1 MAMKRIAAML
11 LASVLLLSCVGCAQD
26 GRKEPG
32 AEKADL
38 GLTAEVKPAT
48 DFTAKAN
55 AAVYDELDFDDKQEY
70 EFATRGLIDAP
81 ETLELKDEDG
91 TILWSQEAYAFLD
104 DYEKAPDSV
113 NPSLWEN
120 TKNNHAYGLFEVTD
134 GIYQVRGYDMA
145 NLTVVKGDTGWIVF
159 DTLMSVECSQAAMQL
174 IEKNLGKFP
183 VKAVIIS
190 HSHADHF
197 GGIAGVMAKEDKA
210 DETLS
215 IEDQLASGKIPVITP
230 VGFTEHSVKEN
241 VYAGKGMGRRSNYQY
256 GILLTPGVT
265 GKLAQGIGMGQSTG
279 TVSFMTPSYEIMQSG
294 EKLTIDGVELE
305 FQLTPGTEAP
315 AEMNTWLP
323 QYKALWMAENCTGT
337 LHNLYTLRGAE
348 VRDGAAWASYI
359 TEAIS
364 LYGKDAEVT
373 FQSHNWPHWGNNVV
387 NDYMVNT
394 AAVYK
399 FINDQTLTYIN
410 QGYTSDE
417 ISNMIELPEALNK
430 IWYTR
435 QYYGTVAH
443 NAKAVYQKFMGWY
456 DSNPVNLNPLM
467 PSDSAKKWVEYLGDV
482 DKVLQMAKA
491 DFDKG
496 EYQWVAEVTNTIVFA
511 DPTNTDARLLCADA
525 LEQLGYQAESGPWRN
540 ETLWFLFYER
550 RSRMK
555 KLKNILLINWLYFS
569 KELIEVGD
577 VNFLTGKNGAG
588 KSTVIDALQ
597 IVLLGETNARN
608 FNQAANE
615 KSQRTLDSYLRADMD
630 ENNPYSRRGKDFS
643 TYIVCEFQD
652 DAEGSSF
659 VTGVMFDCR
668 SDGSRRDFF
677 FIYTG
682 VIPRNCYIQQGE
694 AMEITDL
701 RRFLKENYSHVE
713 FYDTQKEYRRNMLA
727 KWNVHNEQAL
737 RMMKKAISFKPIVDI
752 QKFITENICDI
763 PEKPNIELMQQNIRD
778 YKRHEKLAQRQ
789 EEKLAA
795 LKQIGR
801 LYQEMNQT
809 IERWCV
815 QSFLVQWAEK
825 ELAQADIDRH
835 ELEKKSCAAE
845 LEKAEQKIIALGE
858 EIAQKDTRSIVWFI
872 SWYSLPICFSAA
884 RNWRLPVFKV
894 MFTKR
899 KNGFLQVNSICKRSR
914 QGCSGECRN
923 WKRKS
928 SANPKSS

>member
-1 MAMKRIAAML
+1 MKKILAIL
-11 LASVLLLSCVGCAQD
+11 LSLITLLSCGFLSACSAEKTQPDTPDTETVWEMVSEAYIYAFPLVLTDATKTLSTNTD
-26 GRKEPG
+26 GTMTGRAPINQFNHAKKLADASFRTVVTPNVDTVYSQAWLDISTEPMVYVLPETDRFCNVQLLDAWTNTAAVLDKAGAYAIALPGWEGELPDGVTRVDVPTATMWSITRTVLSGNEDLPNVYAIQEQMQLLPLSAYVQGGEYAAPQGAYKEENDFVSVNKVLSMTPAEFFNTANALMQVNPPADADKELLKKLSAINVG

-38 GLTAEVKPAT
+38 GLTADVKPAT

-55 AAVYDELDFDDKQEY
+55 AAIYDELDFDDKQEY

-91 TILWSQEAYAFLD
+91 KILWSQEAYAFLD

-145 NLTVVKGDTGWIVF
+145 NLTVVKGNTGWIVF

-190 HSHADHF
+190 HSHVDHF

-279 TVSFMTPSYEIMQSG
+279 TVSFMTPSYEITQSG

-482 DKVLQMAKA
+482 DNALQMAKA

-540 ETLWFLFYER
+540 EYLTAAQELRHGNANFTASTKSTGDMVKVLSAPMLFDYMAIVMDKQALADR
-550 RSRMK
+550 DFTM
-555 KLKNILLINWLYFS
+555 NVILPD
-569 KELIEVGD
+569 VGEQHMLR
-577 VNFLTGKNGAG
+577 VKNG
-588 KSTVIDALQ
+588 
-597 IVLLGETNARN
+597 VLLVYAD
-608 FNQAANE
+608 
-615 KSQRTLDSYLRADMD
+615 TLS
-630 ENNPYSRRGKDFS
+630 
-643 TYIVCEFQD
+643 D
-652 DAEGSSF
+652 DADVSITCPKNALFAILTNNQETVTQAVKVEGSAELL
-659 VTGVMFDCR
+659 TLM
-668 SDGSRRDFF
+668 
-677 FIYTG
+677 
-682 VIPRNCYIQQGE
+682 
-694 AMEITDL
+694 ME
-701 RRFLKENYSHVE
+701 
-713 FYDTQKEYRRNMLA
+713 NM
-727 KWNVHNEQAL
+727 NQ
-737 RMMKKAISFKPIVDI
+737 FP
-752 QKFITENICDI
+752 ITE
-763 PEKPNIELMQQNIRD
+763 
-778 YKRHEKLAQRQ
+778 
-789 EEKLAA
+789 
-795 LKQIGR
+795 
-801 LYQEMNQT
+801 
-809 IERWCV
+809 
-815 QSFLVQWAEK
+815 
-825 ELAQADIDRH
+825 
-835 ELEKKSCAAE
+835 
-845 LEKAEQKIIALGE
+845 
-858 EIAQKDTRSIVWFI
+858 
-872 SWYSLPICFSAA
+872 
-884 RNWRLPVFKV
+884 
-894 MFTKR
+894 
-899 KNGFLQVNSICKRSR
+899 
-914 QGCSGECRN
+914 
-923 WKRKS
+923 
-928 SANPKSS
+928 ANPFNIIEP

>member
-11 LASVLLLSCVGCAQD
+11 LTSVLLLSCVGCAQD
-26 GRKEPG
+26 GRKEPD

-256 GILLTPGVT
+256 GVLLTPGVT

-279 TVSFMTPSYEIMQSG
+279 TVSFMTPSYEITQSG

-348 VRDGAAWASYI
+348 VRDANGWARYI
-359 TEAIS
+359 TEAQS
-364 LYGKDAEVT
+364 LFPDAEVV
-373 FQSHNWPHWGNNVV
+373 FQAHNWPHWGKETV
-387 NDYMVNT
+387 NEYLTNT
-394 AAVYK
+394 AAIYK
-399 FINDQTLTYIN
+399 FIHDQTLLYIN
-410 QGYTSDE
+410 EGYTSTE
-417 ISNMIELPEALNK
+417 IASMIRLPEELEK
-430 IWYTR
+430 VWYTR
-435 QYYGTVAH
+435 QYYGTLKH
-443 NAKAVYQKFMGWY
+443 NVKAVYQKYMGWY
-456 DSNPVNLNPLM
+456 DANPIHLDELT
-467 PSDSAKKWVEYLGDV
+467 PSEYAKKLVEYLGDT
-482 DKVLQMAKA
+482 DKVLEMARA
-491 DFDKG
+491 DYEKG
-496 EYQWVAEVTNTIVFA
+496 EYQWVAQITNTLVYA
-511 DPTNTDARLLCADA
+511 DPENKEARYLCADA
-525 LEQLGYQAESGPWRN
+525 LEQLGYQAESGAWRN
-540 ETLWFLFYER
+540 AYLVAAFELRNGTGLYPKAAQLGVGTTAQGMDAQTMLDYMGIIMDTEKLQNRSFTINLKLTDGDDYLLKIHHGVLLYYKDALSDEADLTISTPRIGILAITSGNQENIDKLITVEKGDKTLFQAFCD
-550 RSRMK
+550 SMAAFD
-555 KLKNILLINWLYFS
+555 LYFNI
-569 KELIEVGD
+569 IE
-577 VNFLTGKNGAG
+577 
-588 KSTVIDALQ
+588 
-597 IVLLGETNARN
+597 
-608 FNQAANE
+608 
-615 KSQRTLDSYLRADMD
+615 
-630 ENNPYSRRGKDFS
+630 P
-643 TYIVCEFQD
+643 
-652 DAEGSSF
+652 
-659 VTGVMFDCR
+659 
-668 SDGSRRDFF
+668 
-677 FIYTG
+677 
-682 VIPRNCYIQQGE
+682 
-694 AMEITDL
+694 
-701 RRFLKENYSHVE
+701 
-713 FYDTQKEYRRNMLA
+713 
-727 KWNVHNEQAL
+727 
-737 RMMKKAISFKPIVDI
+737 
-752 QKFITENICDI
+752 
-763 PEKPNIELMQQNIRD
+763 
-778 YKRHEKLAQRQ
+778 
-789 EEKLAA
+789 
-795 LKQIGR
+795 
-801 LYQEMNQT
+801 
-809 IERWCV
+809 
-815 QSFLVQWAEK
+815 
-825 ELAQADIDRH
+825 
-835 ELEKKSCAAE
+835 
-845 LEKAEQKIIALGE
+845 
-858 EIAQKDTRSIVWFI
+858 
-872 SWYSLPICFSAA
+872 
-884 RNWRLPVFKV
+884 
-894 MFTKR
+894 
-899 KNGFLQVNSICKRSR
+899 
-914 QGCSGECRN
+914 
-923 WKRKS
+923 
-928 SANPKSS
+928 

>member
-1 MAMKRIAAML
+1 MKKILAIL
-11 LASVLLLSCVGCAQD
+11 LSLLTLLSCGFLSACSAEKTQPDTPDTETVREMVSEAYIYAFPLVLTDATKTLSTNTD
-26 GRKEPG
+26 GTMTGRAPINQFNHAKKLADASFRTVVTPNVDTVYSQAWLDISTEPMVYVLPETDRFCNVQLLDAWTNTAAVLDKAGAYAIALPGWEGELPDGVTRVDVPTATMWLITRTVLSGNEDLPNVYAIQEQMQLLPLSAYVQGGEYAAPQGAYKEENDFVPVNKVLSMTPAEFFNTANALMQVNPPADADKELLKKLSAINVG

-38 GLTAEVKPAT
+38 GLTADVKPAT

-55 AAVYDELDFDDKQEY
+55 AAIYDELDFDDKQEY

-91 TILWSQEAYAFLD
+91 KILWSQEAYAFLD

-190 HSHADHF
+190 HSHVDHF

-279 TVSFMTPSYEIMQSG
+279 TVSFMTPSYEITQSG

-482 DKVLQMAKA
+482 DNVLQMAKA

-540 ETLWFLFYER
+540 EYLTAAQELRHGNANFTASTKSTGDMVKVLSAPMLFDYMAIVMDKQALADR
-550 RSRMK
+550 DFTM
-555 KLKNILLINWLYFS
+555 NVILPD
-569 KELIEVGD
+569 VGEQHMLR
-577 VNFLTGKNGAG
+577 VKNG
-588 KSTVIDALQ
+588 
-597 IVLLGETNARN
+597 VLLVYAD
-608 FNQAANE
+608 
-615 KSQRTLDSYLRADMD
+615 TLS
-630 ENNPYSRRGKDFS
+630 
-643 TYIVCEFQD
+643 D
-652 DAEGSSF
+652 DADVSITCPKNALFAILTNNQETVTQAVKVEGSAELL
-659 VTGVMFDCR
+659 TLM
-668 SDGSRRDFF
+668 
-677 FIYTG
+677 
-682 VIPRNCYIQQGE
+682 
-694 AMEITDL
+694 ME
-701 RRFLKENYSHVE
+701 
-713 FYDTQKEYRRNMLA
+713 NM
-727 KWNVHNEQAL
+727 NQ
-737 RMMKKAISFKPIVDI
+737 FP
-752 QKFITENICDI
+752 ITE
-763 PEKPNIELMQQNIRD
+763 
-778 YKRHEKLAQRQ
+778 
-789 EEKLAA
+789 
-795 LKQIGR
+795 
-801 LYQEMNQT
+801 
-809 IERWCV
+809 
-815 QSFLVQWAEK
+815 
-825 ELAQADIDRH
+825 
-835 ELEKKSCAAE
+835 
-845 LEKAEQKIIALGE
+845 
-858 EIAQKDTRSIVWFI
+858 
-872 SWYSLPICFSAA
+872 
-884 RNWRLPVFKV
+884 
-894 MFTKR
+894 
-899 KNGFLQVNSICKRSR
+899 
-914 QGCSGECRN
+914 
-923 WKRKS
+923 
-928 SANPKSS
+928 ANPFNIIEP